1 MIFYKTSRHL
11 NVKCCL
17 KLSLLNLDCLFLP
30 KFFKN
35 IPYSLTM
42 RYLLFIASLFIIMSV
57 QAQNDPAAKTV
68 LDQIGSKVKQAK
80 GILVKLQLVSKNSKG
95 KAMGTKSINLKM
107 KGDKYQLQQGAV
119 EIVCDGTTIYNFDG
133 ASTITKSSVADA
145 DQTLSPQK
153 LLAGN
158 YDKDFTFKLLS
169 QTTSSAT
176 IELSPKDKRKNFQKV
191 TLVVDKTKSALSS
204 ATILDKSNNITDVK
218 VLSINYGASVDDGVF
233 KFNKGKYPKNV

>member
-1 MIFYKTSRHL
+1 
-11 NVKCCL
+11 
-17 KLSLLNLDCLFLP
+17 
-30 KFFKN
+30 
-35 IPYSLTM
+35 
-42 RYLLFIASLFIIMSV
+42 MSV

-80 GILVKLQLVSKNSKG
+80 GILVKLQLVSKNTKG

-169 QTTSSAT
+169 QTASSAT
-176 IELSPKDKRKNFQKV
+176 I
-191 TLVVDKTKSALSS
+191 
-204 ATILDKSNNITDVK
+204 
-218 VLSINYGASVDDGVF
+218 
-233 KFNKGKYPKNV
+233 